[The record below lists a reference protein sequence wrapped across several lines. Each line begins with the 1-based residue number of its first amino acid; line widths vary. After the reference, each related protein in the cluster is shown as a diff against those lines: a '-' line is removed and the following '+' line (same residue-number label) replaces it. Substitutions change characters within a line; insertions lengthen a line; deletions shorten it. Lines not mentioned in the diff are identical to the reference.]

1 MLHCW
6 SFEGF
11 QTPSPVSCGP
21 SAILHE
27 PWATAKEVNWGV
39 MNKVPNQNA
48 DPTVTALI
56 NLGGFND
63 LLATQQLAESGY
75 KDPCNIQ
82 ILDAPPQTLLKEVPI
97 NFNDLDPNWNSSRYW
112 FQHVYIKI
120 YKRNLTKRYKQ
131 QRFAGNIP
139 NQIWNTGLYQI
150 IFIPSSTSSTW
161 HLDHPFR
168 PQKHPWKTQPSARL
182 RGSTSSWFVSGHQYG
197 CISWTCMGCRK
208 KTWQSS
214 HRINCLCQ
222 ASPCS
227 QSSCFHWHPPR
238 SKHHEVPS
246 WWRTCQR
253 PMATRSSPSCC
264 CPSLAL

>member
-11 QTPSPVSCGP
+11 QTPSPASCGP

-82 ILDAPPQTLLKEVPI
+82 IMDAPPQTLLKEVPI
-97 NFNDLDPNWNSSRYW
+97 NFNDLDPN
-112 FQHVYIKI
+112 
-120 YKRNLTKRYKQ
+120 
-131 QRFAGNIP
+131 
-139 NQIWNTGLYQI
+139 
-150 IFIPSSTSSTW
+150 
-161 HLDHPFR
+161 
-168 PQKHPWKTQPSARL
+168 
-182 RGSTSSWFVSGHQYG
+182 
-197 CISWTCMGCRK
+197 
-208 KTWQSS
+208 
-214 HRINCLCQ
+214 
-222 ASPCS
+222 
-227 QSSCFHWHPPR
+227 
-238 SKHHEVPS
+238 
-246 WWRTCQR
+246 
-253 PMATRSSPSCC
+253 
-264 CPSLAL
+264 

>member
-82 ILDAPPQTLLKEVPI
+82 IMDAPPQTLLKEVPI

-131 QRFAGNIP
+131 QRFASNIP
-139 NQIWNTGLYQI
+139 KQIWSTGLYQI

-168 PQKHPWKTQPSARL
+168 PQKHPGKRNLLQGCGDPPVPGSCQGINMDAYHGHAWAVEKKPGNPAIGLTVYAKLHHVARVLVFIGTRHEASIMRSQAGGEHASAPWPPGL
-182 RGSTSSWFVSGHQYG
+182 HQ
-197 CISWTCMGCRK
+197 
-208 KTWQSS
+208 
-214 HRINCLCQ
+214 
-222 ASPCS
+222 
-227 QSSCFHWHPPR
+227 
-238 SKHHEVPS
+238 VVV
-246 WWRTCQR
+246 
-253 PMATRSSPSCC
+253 
-264 CPSLAL
+264 ALP